1 MIPGCRT
8 RILHNMQKKKKMEEK
23 KRKKMANFMVCEL
36 HFKIGRECSGHKMV
50 GESAVGVGTE

>member
-1 MIPGCRT
+1 
-8 RILHNMQKKKKMEEK
+8 MQKKKKKEEK